1 MQLTTLLSQTS
12 ANLIQYTNNTFINRY
27 LNSFNWNQILAD
39 LTSKIVTI
47 ILLSIL
53 FLIIARVGK
62 SIIYHVFHHRD
73 LKQQK
78 KNNDLPTD
86 PGIKRNKTIYSLL
99 ENAYNYIILF
109 FWLYSILSVMGIP
122 VGTLIAGAGIFS
134 LAIGLGAQGF
144 VSDIVSGFFILSER
158 QIEVG
163 EHVKINGIDG
173 FVAAVGLRTTQVR
186 SGTGTLNFIPNRN
199 ISTISNLSRGDLTS
213 LVDIR
218 ITPEAPI
225 KRIESIMK
233 EVNQEKAG
241 QDKAVIGEPLIF
253 GTVYLSD
260 GSLAIES
267 CITCKSGTE
276 DDVQA
281 DYLQAYLTAIQ
292 AAGIELPLSPQTVQP
307 PKKPTAPAST
317 PVATPFKTK

>member
-1 MQLTTLLSQTS
+1 MQLITLASQTS
-12 ANLIQYTNNTFINRY
+12 ANLVQYTNNTVINRY
-27 LNSFNWNQILAD
+27 LNNFDWNKIVAD

-53 FLIIARVGK
+53 FLVIAKVGK

-73 LKQQK
+73 LKKQQQSTLT
-78 KNNDLPTD
+78 ND
-86 PGIKRNKTIYSLL
+86 PGRKRNKTIYSLL
-99 ENAYNYIILF
+99 ENAYNYIVLF

-186 SGTGTLNFIPNRN
+186 SATGTVNFIPNRN
-199 ISTISNLSRGDLTS
+199 ISTISNLSRGNLTS

-225 KRIESIMK
+225 KKIESIMQD
-233 EVNQEKAG
+233 VNEKKKG
-241 QDKAVIGEPLIF
+241 SNSDVIGDPLVF
-253 GTVYLSD
+253 GTVYLAD
-260 GSLAIES
+260 GSLAVEA
-267 CITCKSGTE
+267 CITCKNGTE

-281 DYLQAYLTAIQ
+281 EYLQAYLTALQ
-292 AAGIELPLSPQTVQP
+292 EAGIDLPLSPQTVQP
-307 PKKPTAPAST
+307 PQKPTAPAST
-317 PVATPFKTK
+317 QVTTPIKTK